1 MTTSHR
7 PRIVIIGAGFGGLS
21 AVKRLARADVD
32 VLLIDRENFHL
43 FTPLLYQ
50 VATSGLEPGEI
61 AYPVRGILRG
71 MERVR
76 FLRGD
81 VLDIDPS
88 ARAVTV
94 DTGYGV
100 RREHYDYLIVAA
112 GSRTDYF
119 GQEHI
124 AQHAFSLKTLSD
136 SVVLRNHILT
146 CFETAA
152 WTDDPA
158 ERAALTTMVVVGGG
172 PTGLETAG
180 ALRELYRYVLSKE
193 FVPQPAPLEGRVIL
207 VELRDHLLSP
217 YPPRLREAARRQLED
232 LGVEVILGQGV
243 TDAGADYVQLSDG
256 RVIPTRTLIWA
267 AGVAA
272 SPLAEMLGVPLRASG
287 RVPVRPTLQ
296 VIGHDDIYVVGDMA
310 YLEDEHG
317 QPYPMLIPVA
327 KQQGSLAGQNIL
339 RRLAG
344 QPQRPFT
351 YTGLRDRGIMAT
363 IGRSRAVAWIFY
375 KVQVSGF
382 VAWLA
387 WLVLH
392 LITLMGFRNRLNVFV
407 NWVWN
412 YFTYDRSVR
421 IILEHQPRPLPW
433 PVSVPP
439 EADLIGERVGELLPA
454 GDPPADRRAL

>member
-21 AVKRLARADVD
+21 AVKRLASADVD

-81 VLDIDPS
+81 VLAIDPS

-100 RREHYDYLIVAA
+100 RRERYDYLIVAA

-124 AQHAFSLKTLSD
+124 AQHAFGLKTLSD
-136 SVVLRNHILT
+136 GVVLRNHILT

-152 WTDDPA
+152 WTDDPV
-158 ERAALTTMVVVGGG
+158 ERAALTTVVVVGGG

-180 ALRELYRYVLSKE
+180 ALRELYRYVLSRE
-193 FVPQPAPLEGRVIL
+193 FGPPIAGLDGRVIL

-243 TDAGADYVQLSDG
+243 TDAGADFVQLSDG
-256 RVIPTRTLIWA
+256 RVIPTRTLVWA

-296 VIGHDDIYVVGDMA
+296 AIGHEDIYVVGDMA

-327 KQQGSLAGQNIL
+327 KQQGTLAAQNIL

-375 KVQVSGF
+375 RVQVSGF

-412 YFTYDRSVR
+412 YFTYDRAVR
-421 IILEHQPRPLPW
+421 LILELQPRPLPW
-433 PVSVPP
+433 PVSALP
-439 EADLIGERVGELLPA
+439 EADPIDGRAEELLPA
-454 GDPPADRRAL
+454 GDRRAL